1 MPDELDRLFEI
12 LVESLHREA
21 RLAVPFPAADL
32 YERLVPYRSNR
43 SRLKVATHQDYEM
56 AVLRLLAGERGLVQ
70 LDPPDVREGMQREVT
85 ATNPDTAFF
94 RNFPDARVM
103 INRFAA
109 ERVLRG
115 DMAGFAPPQPLR
127 GREEAELNG
136 EDPEEEEPV
145 SWTSENPIPP
155 VVFPTIDR
163 TDVEDAPG
171 FEPSD
176 PSAPAFE
183 LADTEEAVPQ
193 RQCPYCGGSLPA
205 NRKVNFCPHC
215 GQPPSGELKCPA
227 CGSEVD
233 VGWAYCIGCGRA
245 TGFE

>member
-1 MPDELDRLFEI
+1 MTDELDRLFAC
-12 LVESLHREA
+12 LVEVLSQDA
-21 RLAVPFPAADL
+21 RIAVPFPAAEL

-70 LDPPDVREGMQREVT
+70 LEPTDVRDGMQREVT
-85 ATNPDTAFF
+85 ATNPDPSFF

-115 DMAGFAPPQPLR
+115 NTAYAPPEPEPEVQ
-127 GREEAELNG
+127 
-136 EDPEEEEPV
+136 EDEEEEPV

-155 VVFPTIDR
+155 VQWPP
-163 TDVEDAPG
+163 EA
-171 FEPSD
+171 EQPS
-176 PSAPAFE
+176 PAFE
-183 LADTEEAVPQ
+183 LAEPEESPDA
-193 RQCPYCGGSLPA
+193 RQCPYCGGSLPGG
-205 NRKVNFCPHC
+205 RKVNFCPHC

>member
-1 MPDELDRLFEI
+1 MSDELDRLFEC
-12 LVESLHREA
+12 LVEVLGRDA
-21 RLAVPFPAADL
+21 RIAVPFPAAEI
-32 YERLVPYRSNR
+32 YERLVPYRLNR

-56 AVLRLLAGERGLVQ
+56 TVLRLLAGERGYVQ
-70 LDPPDVREGMQREVT
+70 LEPADIKEGMQREVT
-85 ATNPDTAFF
+85 AVNPDTAYF
-94 RNFPDARVM
+94 RTFPDARVM

-115 DMAGFAPPQPLR
+115 HAAYAPPESEP
-127 GREEAELNG
+127 E
-136 EDPEEEEPV
+136 PEEDEEPV

-155 VVFPTIDR
+155 VTLSDDAPSAESSPTFELAE
-163 TDVEDAPG
+163 TEDAP
-171 FEPSD
+171 S
-176 PSAPAFE
+176 
-183 LADTEEAVPQ
+183 
-193 RQCPYCGGSLPA
+193 RQCPYCGGSLPG

-233 VGWAYCIGCGRA
+233 VGWTYCIGCGRA

>member
-1 MPDELDRLFEI
+1 VSDELDRLFEC
-12 LVESLHREA
+12 LVEALA
-21 RLAVPFPAADL
+21 RDARIAVPFPAADL

-56 AVLRLLAGERGLVQ
+56 AVLRLLAGERGFVQ
-70 LDPPDVREGMQREVT
+70 LDPTDVRDGMQREVT
-85 ATNPDTAFF
+85 ATNPDPGFF

-103 INRFAA
+103 VNRFAA

-115 DMAGFAPPQPLR
+115 GRAAYAPPEPEPAS
-127 GREEAELNG
+127 GDEALLE
-136 EDPEEEEPV
+136 EEEEPI

-155 VVFPTIDR
+155 AGLGSIAAPPQAEPT
-163 TDVEDAPG
+163 
-171 FEPSD
+171 
-176 PSAPAFE
+176 FE
-183 LADTEEAVPQ
+183 LADADELPEASA
-193 RQCPYCGGSLPA
+193 QCSYCGGSLPS

-227 CGSEVD
+227 CGSEVV

>member
-1 MPDELDRLFEI
+1 MSDELDRLFEC
-12 LVESLHREA
+12 LVEALA
-21 RLAVPFPAADL
+21 RDARIAVPFPAADL
-32 YERLVPYRSNR
+32 YERLVPYRLNR

-56 AVLRLLAGERGLVQ
+56 TVLRLLAGERGFVQ
-70 LDPPDVREGMQREVT
+70 LDPSDIREGMQREVT

-115 DMAGFAPPQPLR
+115 DAAAYAPPESESDLESDR
-127 GREEAELNG
+127 DVDREAEVQ
-136 EDPEEEEPV
+136 DEEPID
-145 SWTSENPIPP
+145 WTSENSISP
-155 VVFPTIDR
+155 VMLTTDDQR
-163 TDVEDAPG
+163 DVED
-171 FEPSD
+171 
-176 PSAPAFE
+176 APAFE
-183 LADTEEAVPQ
+183 LAEPEDAVSP